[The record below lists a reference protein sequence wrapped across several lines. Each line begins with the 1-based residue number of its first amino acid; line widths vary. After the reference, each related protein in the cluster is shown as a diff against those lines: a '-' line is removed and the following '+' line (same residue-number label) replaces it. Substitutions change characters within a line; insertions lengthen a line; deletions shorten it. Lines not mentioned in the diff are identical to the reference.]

1 MRFFKRNEKIGG
13 ANIIKVFEGSI
24 TDKYLYIRLFVCDD
38 KGVNT
43 TLLKRIPN
51 TQKDIDEALVTP
63 EKYTE
68 LTLQECKEFLLES
81 VDHLL

>member
-1 MRFFKRNEKIGG
+1 MRFFKRNEKIDG

-51 TQKDIDEALVTP
+51 AQKDINEALVIP

-81 VDHLL
+81 VDHLI